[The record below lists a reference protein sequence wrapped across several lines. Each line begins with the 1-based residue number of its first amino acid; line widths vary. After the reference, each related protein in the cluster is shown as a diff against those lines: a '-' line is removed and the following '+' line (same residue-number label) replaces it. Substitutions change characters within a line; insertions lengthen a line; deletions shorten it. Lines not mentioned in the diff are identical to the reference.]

1 MWRKSVKQDTYN
13 ANAAALKRCLDLSAL
28 VILSKVSRMYKSKS
42 FGATSRTVFF
52 FMPTQPHVMSWTNPF
67 TILEPML
74 QAHPWKKK
82 QTKKKK
88 QYLN

>member
-42 FGATSRTVFF
+42 FGATSGQFVFSC
-52 FMPTQPHVMSWTNPF
+52 PHNPMSWTNPF

-74 QAHPWKKK
+74 QAHPWKKSK
-82 QTKKKK
+82 QKK

>member
-42 FGATSRTVFF
+42 FGATSRTLCF
-52 FMPTQPHVMSWTNPF
+52 FMPTQPHVMDKSIYNTRTHAPGP
-67 TILEPML
+67 PME
-74 QAHPWKKK
+74 KK
-82 QTKKKK
+82 QTKKTVFKLIL
-88 QYLN
+88 Y